1 MKKSYAVMIGFLL
14 SILCLIMPIYYDL
27 QSSWYRAEFIGFAV
41 GFFVLF
47 NFLFYYAYQN
57 FQSKFKI
64 RKYLLASLTVL
75 IIMLLAGA
83 GFYRSS
89 DIPTL
94 GAMLVYAMIL
104 LPILCVAELLCWLW
118 QQKKT

>member
-1 MKKSYAVMIGFLL
+1 MKKSYVVMIGFLL
-14 SILCLIMPIYYDL
+14 STLCLIMPIYYDL
-27 QSSWYRAEFIGFAV
+27 QSSWYRVEFICFAV